1 MLSWWDKQLVDQAS
15 DVPSSIIKSCKI
27 LCKNHFNLF
36 FQKITKMKIKS
47 FECPKPIRNMKKKN
61 IWNFRRLVDESFV
74 PSAQRTNVL
83 YCRLSDFWL
92 QNYLIS
98 QYFLVASFAALFSI
112 ISRKTAGSAGMAHT
126 HTQYTRLENGI
137 LFYKKVVKVA
147 LWLLCPRDEYC

>member
-1 MLSWWDKQLVDQAS
+1 MQNSLQKPFQFIFSENYKNENKEFW
-15 DVPSSIIKSCKI
+15 VPKAY
-27 LCKNHFNLF
+27 
-36 FQKITKMKIKS
+36 QKY
-47 FECPKPIRNMKKKN
+47 EKKN